1 MGLDSGDF
9 LRLVMVPGA
18 ARNALLLGCRE
29 ATASFQV
36 VQSQGSV
43 GMKSHSEGGA
53 SVKRR

>member
-18 ARNALLLGCRE
+18 ARNVLLGCRE

-43 GMKSHSEGGA
+43 RMKSHSEGGA